1 MIYGSS
7 FVNPYPPAS
16 YVLSHGVQQTRLAIP
31 VAPSNFIYSQFK
43 HVAGFPAPE
52 GVQGVTISKLKIL
65 DVLIDR
71 LSQLKTKNLPQAPE
85 IQAMTD
91 GRIDALI
98 YQYEKEISSAAA
110 ASTPYKAAPAAP
122 AGVLF
127 NLVA

>member
-7 FVNPYPPAS
+7 FVNPFPPAT
-16 YVLSHGVQQTRLAIP
+16 YVLNHGSQGARLAIP

-71 LSQLKTKNLPQAPE
+71 LSQLKTKNLPQTPE
-85 IQAMTD
+85 IQAMTED
-91 GRIDALI
+91 RIDALI
-98 YQYEKEISSAAA
+98 YQYEKEIS
-110 ASTPYKAAPAAP
+110 ASTAGAIPYKAAPAAP
-122 AGVLF
+122 TGVLF